1 MLEILIIILTIIIA
15 VMAWSSVATE
25 RKLCMEKLKRVNAL
39 SPETAV
45 NIEKELS
52 SIEKRHLKALV
63 KLKIVGKTEDG
74 RYYINCKDGKHC

>member
-1 MLEILIIILTIIIA
+1 MLGILIGTTIRRRIK
-15 VMAWSSVATE
+15 
-25 RKLCMEKLKRVNAL
+25 RKLEQANAL
-39 SPETAV
+39 SSETAV

-74 RYYINCKDGKHC
+74 RYYLLNCKDKKHC

>member
-1 MLEILIIILTIIIA
+1 MLGILIGTTIRRRIK
-15 VMAWSSVATE
+15 
-25 RKLCMEKLKRVNAL
+25 RKLEQANAL
-39 SPETAV
+39 SSETAV

-74 RYYINCKDGKHC
+74 RYYINCKDKKHC